1 MAMHPKNSNI
11 MHNMEQYL
19 NLSDIGVYTYRIV
32 RNMAVCT
39 PIILIIIIIIC
50 DAERRAY
57 KQSTF
62 ILCVYLMIVARAK
75 PICIEHASKRER
87 DFRKIEI
94 PNIPGLDA
102 RHIYT
107 MTHSHTH
114 THTVQ
119 MHYILRPDYKPS
131 SRLPNNVD
139 VGQSQ
144 SPWNKIEIE
153 DLRALFLIKYAID
166 EDILCATLY
175 TAHKTHI

>member
-1 MAMHPKNSNI
+1 MAMHPKTSNI

-19 NLSDIGVYTYRIV
+19 NLSDIVVYTYRIV

-87 DFRKIEI
+87 EI
-94 PNIPGLDA
+94 FGKLKYQ
-102 RHIYT
+102 IYPDL
-107 MTHSHTH
+107 
-114 THTVQ
+114 
-119 MHYILRPDYKPS
+119 MHAIYIL
-131 SRLPNNVD
+131 
-139 VGQSQ
+139 
-144 SPWNKIEIE
+144 
-153 DLRALFLIKYAID
+153 
-166 EDILCATLY
+166 
-175 TAHKTHI
+175 